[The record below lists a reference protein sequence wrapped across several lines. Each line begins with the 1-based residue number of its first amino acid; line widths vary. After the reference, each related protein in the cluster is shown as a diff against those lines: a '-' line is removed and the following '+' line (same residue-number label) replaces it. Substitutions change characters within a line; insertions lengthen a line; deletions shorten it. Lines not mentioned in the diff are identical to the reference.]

1 MAATTGTVE
10 GDAESG
16 APAPAT
22 APDILSPSTLF
33 RRRFMRHRLAVI
45 SAVIVAAFYLV
56 VIFADFIAYSDPTA
70 SDSERALV
78 PPQSIQFFD
87 DGRFAPHVYG
97 LKRTRDPDTY
107 GLVYIPDQSQRIPVV
122 LFAKGYEYRLFGLF
136 PTSRHLLGTQ
146 GAPAESSLFLLG
158 ADEQGRDLFSRIVHA
173 IRTSL
178 LIGLAAV
185 AVSITVGMVIGTIS
199 GFYGGYVDLIIQRAI
214 EILRSIP
221 TIPLWMGL
229 AAAIPSTWGI
239 TLVYFTV
246 TIIVALLGWTQLAR
260 ELRGK
265 IMALRREDFV
275 TAAELSGAG
284 PARIM
289 FVHLL
294 PLTTSHIIATTT
306 LAIPAMIASE
316 TALGF
321 LGLGLRPPAISLG
334 VLLSSAQSL
343 QNVAL
348 YSWMLIPA
356 IPTAIIIIA
365 FNFLGDGL
373 RDAADSNA

>member
-22 APDILSPSTLF
+22 APDILSPGTLF

-229 AAAIPSTWGI
+229 AAAIPPTWGM

-348 YSWMLIPA
+348 CSGMLMPA